1 MSISVGVEGILSDK
15 RWLILPALF
24 FTSAPGEHAH
34 NLFLQTWYELGL
46 IGAILLALAG
56 AAIALRMR
64 RLPKDIQPFAAA
76 SFAAFFEIAAFAWS
90 IWQTWF
96 MCAIG
101 LLIPYVSLAA
111 ERRARMQAGSQPPR
125 IRLRRAE
132 GVRCN

>member
-1 MSISVGVEGILSDK
+1 MSISVGVEGVRSDK

-24 FTSAPGEHAH
+24 FASAPGEHAH

-76 SFAAFFEIAAFAWS
+76 SFAAFFGIAAFAWS

-101 LLIPYVSLAA
+101 LLILYVSLAA
-111 ERRARMQAGSQPPR
+111 RAPR
-125 IRLRRAE
+125 EDASRKPATAH
-132 GVRCN
+132 